1 MLLRG
6 GQRITEK
13 RAVCYWGEDS
23 VVLKRGQCI
32 TEQRT
37 VWY

>member
-23 VVLKRGQCI
+23 VV
-32 TEQRT
+32 TEERA
-37 VWY
+37 VYY